1 MINQLTYMALIII
14 GILFIVG
21 AWYLVIISC
30 ILLVA
35 FYGAKVLIFLKEA
48 WNADTNLR

>member
-1 MINQLTYMALIII
+1 MALIIL

-21 AWYLVIISC
+21 AWYLVIIFC

-35 FYGAKVLIFLKEA
+35 FYGAKLLIFFKEA
-48 WNADTNLR
+48 WNAKPKP